1 MYRLENKGNSEWRGL
16 TVINKDIKIRRRLLC
31 FLLILYDEVFMLKK
45 FKERFI
51 GDKDFYKMVLMVA
64 TPMMI
69 QSGITN
75 FVSLLDNIMVG
86 QLGTE
91 QMSGVAIVNQLM
103 MVFNISIF
111 GAVSGTSIFSA
122 QFFGQGNH
130 EGVRNAFRFKL
141 VSCLLFAV
149 FGIIVFLTA
158 GPALISL
165 FLNDGSAESIAL
177 TQQYAMDYLR
187 VTIIGIIPFTL
198 SQVYSSTLR
207 ETGETI
213 VPMIAGVIAVFV
225 NLVFNYL
232 LIFGNFG
239 FPEWGVVGAAAATLF
254 ARIIETAIVIVW
266 THVHSAKNIFI
277 QGVYRDF
284 KIPGALAKQILVK
297 GTPLLINE
305 ALWSGGQAVITQCYS
320 MRGLD
325 AVAAINIS
333 STVSNLF
340 NVVFLALGSSIAIIV
355 GQQLGSGELE
365 KAVDTDRKMIFFSTA
380 ACFVIG
386 AIMVVAA
393 PIFPAIYNT
402 SDIVK
407 EYATNLIRIAA
418 IFMPMY
424 SYYHATYFTLRSGGK
439 TGVTFLFD
447 GGYLWAI
454 MVPVAFVLSR
464 FTGIPLIPMYFI
476 CQCSELFKGVVGTVL
491 VVKKVW
497 VNNIVEE
504 M

>member
-1 MYRLENKGNSEWRGL
+1 MFR
-16 TVINKDIKIRRRLLC
+16 
-31 FLLILYDEVFMLKK
+31 K
-45 FKERFI
+45 FKEKFI
-51 GDKDFYKMVLMVA
+51 GDREFYKLVLMVA

-69 QSGITN
+69 QNGITN

-111 GAVSGTSIFSA
+111 GAVSGASIYSA
-122 QFFGQGNH
+122 QFYGKGDH

-141 VSCLLFAV
+141 VNCLLFAIV
-149 FGIIVFLTA
+149 GIIIFLTM
-158 GPALISL
+158 GSSLIHL
-165 FLNDGSAESIAL
+165 FLNDGSETGIAL
-177 TQQYAMDYLR
+177 THQYGMEYLL
-187 VTIIGIIPFTL
+187 VMVIGIVPFTI

-239 FPEWGVVGAAAATLF
+239 FPEWGVAGAAVATTIS
-254 ARIIETAIVIVW
+254 RVVETAIVVTW
-266 THVHSAKNIFI
+266 THVHSAKNTFI
-277 QGVYRDF
+277 QGVYRNF
-284 KIPGALAKQILVK
+284 HIPMNLAKQILAK

-305 ALWSGGQAVITQCYS
+305 ALWSGGMAVLTQCYS

-365 KAVDTDRKMIFFSTA
+365 KAVDTDRKLIFFSTA
-380 ACFVIG
+380 ACFVMGTLMI
-386 AIMVVAA
+386 IAA

-402 SDIVK
+402 SDVVK
-407 EYATNLIRIAA
+407 GYATNLIRIAA
-418 IFMPMY
+418 IFMPLY

-439 TGVTFLFD
+439 TVVTFLFD
-447 GGYLWAI
+447 SGYLWVI

-464 FTGIPLIPMYFI
+464 FTTIPLIPMYFI
-476 CQCSELFKGVVGTVL
+476 CQCSEVFKAVVGTVL

>member
-1 MYRLENKGNSEWRGL
+1 MVVYEDFIMWKQ
-16 TVINKDIKIRRRLLC
+16 
-31 FLLILYDEVFMLKK
+31 
-45 FKERFI
+45 FKEKFI
-51 GDKDFYKMVLMVA
+51 GDKEFYKLVLMVA

-111 GAVSGTSIFSA
+111 GAVSGASIFSA
-122 QFFGQGNH
+122 QFFGKGDH

-141 VSCLLFAV
+141 VNCLLFTV
-149 FGIIVFLTA
+149 FAIVIFLTV
-158 GPALISL
+158 GSALVQL
-165 FLNDGSAESIAL
+165 FLNDGGAESIAL
-177 TQQYAMDYLR
+177 THQYGMAYLK
-187 VTIIGIIPFTL
+187 VTIFGLIPFTL

-213 VPMIAGVIAVFV
+213 VPMVAGVIAVLV

-232 LIFGNFG
+232 LIFGKCG
-239 FPEWGVVGAAAATLF
+239 FPEWGVAGAAAATLLS
-254 ARIIETAIVIVW
+254 RIVETVIVMVW
-266 THVHSAKNIFI
+266 THIHSAKNIFI
-277 QGVYRDF
+277 QGVYKNFR
-284 KIPGALAKQILVK
+284 IPPALAKQILVK
-297 GTPLLINE
+297 GTPLLVNE
-305 ALWSGGQAVITQCYS
+305 ALWSGGMAILTQCYS

-340 NVVFLALGSSIAIIV
+340 NVVFLALGGSIAIVV

-365 KAVDTDRKMIFFSTA
+365 KAVDTDRKMIFFSTS
-380 ACFVIG
+380 ACLG
-386 AIMVVAA
+386 MGLLMVLAA

-402 SDIVK
+402 SDVVK

-418 IFMPMY
+418 VFMPMY

-439 TGVTFLFD
+439 TVITFLFD
-447 GGYLWAI
+447 SGYLWTI
-454 MVPVAFVLSR
+454 MVPVAFGLSR
-464 FTGIPLIPMYFI
+464 FTSIPLIPMYFI
-476 CQCSELFKGVVGTVL
+476 CQCSEIFKAVVGTVL

>member
-1 MYRLENKGNSEWRGL
+1 MWRH
-16 TVINKDIKIRRRLLC
+16 
-31 FLLILYDEVFMLKK
+31 
-45 FKERFI
+45 FKEKFI
-51 GDKDFYKMVLMVA
+51 GDKDFYKLVLMVA

-69 QSGITN
+69 QNGITN

-111 GAVSGTSIFSA
+111 GAVSGASIFSA
-122 QFFGQGNH
+122 QFYGKGDH

-141 VSCLLFAV
+141 VNCLAFAAL
-149 FGIIVFLTA
+149 GIIIFLTA
-158 GPALISL
+158 GSSLISL
-165 FLNDGSAESIAL
+165 YLNEGSAESIAL
-177 TQQYAMDYLR
+177 THQYGMEYLM

-198 SQVYSSTLR
+198 SQVYASTLR

-213 VPMIAGVIAVFV
+213 LPMIAGVVAVFV

-239 FPEWGVVGAAAATLF
+239 FPQWGVAGAAVATLIS
-254 ARIIETAIVIVW
+254 RIVETIIVIAW

-277 QGVYRDF
+277 QGVFRHF
-284 KIPGALAKQILVK
+284 HIPGTLVKQILVK
-297 GTPLLINE
+297 GTPLLMNE
-305 ALWSGGQAVITQCYS
+305 ALWSGGMAVLTQCYS

-333 STVSNLF
+333 SVVSNLF

-365 KAVDTDRKMIFFSTA
+365 KAVDTDRKLIFFSTA
-380 ACFVIG
+380 ACLVMG
-386 AIMVVAA
+386 LIMTIVA
-393 PIFPAIYNT
+393 PVFPAIYNT
-402 SDIVK
+402 TDVVK
-407 EYATNLIRIAA
+407 DYATSLIRIAA
-418 IFMPMY
+418 FFMPFY

-447 GGYLWAI
+447 SGYLWAI

-464 FTGIPLIPMYFI
+464 FTNIPLIPMYLI
-476 CQCSELFKGVVGTVL
+476 CQCSEIFKAVVGTVL

>member
-1 MYRLENKGNSEWRGL
+1 
-16 TVINKDIKIRRRLLC
+16 
-31 FLLILYDEVFMLKK
+31 MLKR
-45 FKERFI
+45 FKEKFI
-51 GDKDFYKMVLMVA
+51 GDKDFYKLVLMVA

-69 QSGITN
+69 QNGITN

-111 GAVSGTSIFSA
+111 GAVSGASIFSA
-122 QFFGQGNH
+122 QFYGKGDH

-141 VSCLLFAV
+141 VNCLLFAV
-149 FGIIVFLTA
+149 LGIIVFLTA
-158 GPALISL
+158 GSTLIEL
-165 FLNDGSAESIAL
+165 YLNEGSAESIAL
-177 TQQYAMDYLR
+177 TYQYGMEYLM
-187 VTIIGIIPFTL
+187 VTILGIIPFTL
-198 SQVYSSTLR
+198 SQVYASTLR

-213 VPMIAGVIAVFV
+213 VPMIAGVIAVLV

-232 LIFGNFG
+232 LIFGHFG
-239 FPEWGVVGAAAATLF
+239 FPELGVVGAAVATLIS
-254 ARIIETAIVIVW
+254 RIVETIIVITW
-266 THVHSAKNIFI
+266 THMHSVKNIFI
-277 QGVYRDF
+277 QGVYRHF
-284 KIPGALAKQILVK
+284 HIPGVLAKQILAK

-305 ALWSGGQAVITQCYS
+305 ALWSGGMATLTQCYS

-325 AVAAINIS
+325 AVAAVNIS
-333 STVSNLF
+333 SVVSNLF

-365 KAVDTDRKMIFFSTA
+365 KAVDTDRKLIFFSTA
-380 ACFVIG
+380 ACF
-386 AIMVVAA
+386 IMGLIMIIAA
-393 PIFPAIYNT
+393 PVFPEIYNT
-402 SDIVK
+402 TDVVK
-407 EYATNLIRIAA
+407 DYATGLIRIAA
-418 IFMPMY
+418 LFMPLY

-439 TGVTFLFD
+439 TVVTFLFD
-447 GGYLWAI
+447 SGYLWAI

-464 FTGIPLIPMYFI
+464 FTNIPLIPMYLI
-476 CQCSELFKGVVGTVL
+476 CQCSEVFKAVVGTVL

>member
-1 MYRLENKGNSEWRGL
+1 MTKMW
-16 TVINKDIKIRRRLLC
+16 KH
-31 FLLILYDEVFMLKK
+31 
-45 FKERFI
+45 FKEKFI
-51 GDKDFYKMVLMVA
+51 GDKDFYKLVLMVS

-69 QSGITN
+69 QNGITN

-111 GAVSGTSIFSA
+111 GAVSGASIFSA
-122 QFFGQGNH
+122 QFYGKGDH
-130 EGVRNAFRFKL
+130 DGVRNAFRFKL
-141 VSCLLFAV
+141 VNCLLFAIL
-149 FGIIVFLTA
+149 GIVIFLTA
-158 GPALISL
+158 GSVLINL
-165 FLNDGSAESIAL
+165 FLNDGSAESILL
-177 TQQYAMDYLR
+177 THQYGMRYLMIM
-187 VTIIGIIPFTL
+187 VIGIIPFTL

-239 FPEWGVVGAAAATLF
+239 FPEWGVMGAAVATTIS
-254 ARIIETAIVIVW
+254 RIVETVIVIVW
-266 THVHSAKNIFI
+266 THAHSMKNIFI
-277 QGVYRDF
+277 QGVYRHF
-284 KIPGALAKQILVK
+284 TIPAALAKQILVK

-305 ALWSGGQAVITQCYS
+305 ALWSGGMATLTQCYS

-325 AVAAINIS
+325 AVAAFNIS

-365 KAVDTDRKMIFFSTA
+365 KAVDTDRKLIFFSTA
-380 ACFVIG
+380 ACFVMGTLMI
-386 AIMVVAA
+386 IAA

-402 SDIVK
+402 SDAVK
-407 EYATNLIRIAA
+407 ASATSLIRIAA
-418 IFMPMY
+418 LFMPLY

-439 TGVTFLFD
+439 TVVTFLFD
-447 GGYLWAI
+447 SGYLWTI
-454 MVPVAFVLSR
+454 MIPVAFVLSR
-464 FTGIPLIPMYFI
+464 FTDIPLIPMYFI
-476 CQCSELFKGVVGTVL
+476 CQCSEMFKAVVGTVL

>member
-1 MYRLENKGNSEWRGL
+1 MWKQ
-16 TVINKDIKIRRRLLC
+16 
-31 FLLILYDEVFMLKK
+31 
-45 FKERFI
+45 FKEKFI
-51 GDKDFYKMVLMVA
+51 GDKDFYKLVLMVA

-69 QSGITN
+69 QNGITN

-111 GAVSGTSIFSA
+111 GAVSGASIFSA
-122 QFFGQGNH
+122 QFYGKGDH

-141 VSCLLFAV
+141 VICLAFAAL
-149 FGIIVFLTA
+149 GITIFLTA
-158 GPALISL
+158 GSSLIEL
-165 FLNDGSAESIAL
+165 YLNEGSAESIAL
-177 TQQYAMDYLR
+177 THQYGMQYLM
-187 VTIIGIIPFTL
+187 VTILGIIPFTL
-198 SQVYSSTLR
+198 SQVYASTLR

-213 VPMIAGVIAVFV
+213 LPMIAGVIAVFV

-232 LIFGNFG
+232 LIFGHLG
-239 FPEWGVVGAAAATLF
+239 FPALGVVGAAVATLIS
-254 ARIIETAIVIVW
+254 RIVETIIVITW
-266 THVHSAKNIFI
+266 THMHSAKNIFI
-277 QGVYRDF
+277 QDAYRHF
-284 KIPGALAKQILVK
+284 RIPGTLAKQILVK

-305 ALWSGGQAVITQCYS
+305 ALWSGGMATLTQCYS

-365 KAVDTDRKMIFFSTA
+365 KAVDTDRKLIFFSTV
-380 ACFVIG
+380 ACFVMG
-386 AIMVVAA
+386 LIMIVAA
-393 PIFPAIYNT
+393 PVFPAIYNT
-402 SDIVK
+402 TDVVK
-407 EYATNLIRIAA
+407 NYATGLIRIAA
-418 IFMPMY
+418 LFMPLY

-439 TGVTFLFD
+439 TVVTFLFD
-447 GGYLWAI
+447 SGYLWAI

-464 FTGIPLIPMYFI
+464 FTNIPLIPMYLI
-476 CQCSELFKGVVGTVL
+476 CQCSEVFKAVVGTVL

>member
-1 MYRLENKGNSEWRGL
+1 MWKE
-16 TVINKDIKIRRRLLC
+16 
-31 FLLILYDEVFMLKK
+31 
-45 FKERFI
+45 FKRKFI
-51 GDKDFYKMVLMVA
+51 GDKEFYKLVLMVA

-69 QSGITN
+69 QNGITN

-111 GAVSGTSIFSA
+111 GAVSGASIFSA
-122 QFFGQGNH
+122 QFFGKGDH

-141 VSCLLFAV
+141 VNCLLFTAL
-149 FGIIVFLTA
+149 GIVIFLTF
-158 GPALISL
+158 GDVLIHL
-165 FLNDGSAESIAL
+165 FLNDGSAEGIAL
-177 TQQYAMDYLR
+177 TYQYGMEYLK
-187 VTIIGIIPFTL
+187 VMVIGMLPFTL
-198 SQVYSSTLR
+198 SQVYASTLR

-239 FPEWGVVGAAAATLF
+239 FPEWGVAGAAVATTLS
-254 ARIIETAIVIVW
+254 RVVETTIVMVW
-266 THVHSAKNIFI
+266 THLHSTKNIFI
-277 QGVYRDF
+277 QGVYRNF
-284 KIPGALAKQILVK
+284 RIPMALAKQILAK

-305 ALWSGGQAVITQCYS
+305 ALWSGGMAVLTQCYS

-365 KAVDTDRKMIFFSTA
+365 KAVDTDRKLIFFSTA
-380 ACFVIG
+380 ACLGMG
-386 AIMVVAA
+386 AIMIVTA

-402 SDIVK
+402 TDIVK

-418 IFMPMY
+418 FFMPFY

-439 TGVTFLFD
+439 TVVTFLFD
-447 GGYLWAI
+447 SGYLWVI

-464 FTGIPLIPMYFI
+464 FTSIPLILMYFI
-476 CQCSELFKGVVGTVL
+476 CQCSEIFKAVVGTIL
-491 VVKKVW
+491 VAKKVW

>member
-1 MYRLENKGNSEWRGL
+1 
-16 TVINKDIKIRRRLLC
+16 
-31 FLLILYDEVFMLKK
+31 MLKQ
-45 FKERFI
+45 FKEKFI
-51 GDKDFYKMVLMVA
+51 GDKEFYKLVLMVA

-69 QSGITN
+69 QNGITN

-111 GAVSGTSIFSA
+111 GAVSGASIFSA
-122 QFFGQGNH
+122 QFYGKGDH

-141 VSCLLFAV
+141 VNCLLFAV
-149 FGIIVFLTA
+149 LGIVIFLTA
-158 GPALISL
+158 GSSL
-165 FLNDGSAESIAL
+165 VELYLNEGSAESITL
-177 TQQYAMDYLR
+177 THQYGMQYLL
-187 VTIIGIIPFTL
+187 VTILGIIPFTL
-198 SQVYSSTLR
+198 SQVYASTLR

-213 VPMIAGVIAVFV
+213 LPMIAGVIAVFV
-225 NLVFNYL
+225 NLIFNYL
-232 LIFGNFG
+232 LIFGHFG
-239 FPEWGVVGAAAATLF
+239 FPKWGVAGAAVATF
-254 ARIIETAIVIVW
+254 ISRVVETMIVITW
-266 THVHSAKNIFI
+266 THMHRARNVFI
-277 QGVYRDF
+277 QGVYRHF
-284 KIPGALAKQILVK
+284 HIPGALAKQILAK

-305 ALWSGGQAVITQCYS
+305 ALWSGGMAALTQCYS

-333 STVSNLF
+333 SVVSNLF

-355 GQQLGSGELE
+355 GQQLGSGELD
-365 KAVDTDRKMIFFSTA
+365 KAVDTDRKLIFFSTA
-380 ACFVIG
+380 ACFVMG
-386 AIMVVAA
+386 LIMIISA
-393 PIFPAIYNT
+393 PVFPEIYNT
-402 SDIVK
+402 TDIVK
-407 EYATNLIRIAA
+407 DYANSLIRIAA
-418 IFMPMY
+418 LFMPLY

-439 TGVTFLFD
+439 TVVTFLFD
-447 GGYLWAI
+447 SGYLWVI

-464 FTGIPLIPMYFI
+464 FTNIPLIPMYLI
-476 CQCSELFKGVVGTVL
+476 CQCSEIFKAVVGTVL

>member
-1 MYRLENKGNSEWRGL
+1 MYKR
-16 TVINKDIKIRRRLLC
+16 
-31 FLLILYDEVFMLKK
+31 
-45 FKERFI
+45 FKEKFI
-51 GDKDFYKMVLMVA
+51 GDKAFYKLVLMVA

-69 QSGITN
+69 QNGITN

-111 GAVSGTSIFSA
+111 GAVSGASIFSA
-122 QFFGQGNH
+122 QFYGKGDH

-141 VSCLLFAV
+141 INCLLFAIL
-149 FGIIVFLTA
+149 GIIIFLTA
-158 GPALISL
+158 GSSLVHL
-165 FLNDGSAESIAL
+165 FLNDGSAEGIAL
-177 TQQYAMDYLR
+177 TYEFGMQYLMVMVA
-187 VTIIGIIPFTL
+187 GIIPFTI

-213 VPMIAGVIAVFV
+213 VPMIAGVIAVVV

-232 LIFGNFG
+232 LIFGHFG
-239 FPEWGVVGAAAATLF
+239 FPQWGVKGAAVATTIS
-254 ARIIETAIVIVW
+254 RVVETAIVVIW
-266 THVHSAKNIFI
+266 THTHQAKNIFI
-277 QGVYRDF
+277 QGVYRNF
-284 KIPGALAKQILVK
+284 HIPGVLAKQILAK

-305 ALWSGGQAVITQCYS
+305 ALWSGGMATLTQCYS

-355 GQQLGSGELE
+355 GQQLGAGELE
-365 KAVDTDRKMIFFSTA
+365 KAVDTDRKLIFFSTT
-380 ACFVIG
+380 ACLVMG

-393 PIFPAIYNT
+393 PIFPSIYNT

-407 EYATNLIRIAA
+407 EYATSLIRIAA

-424 SYYHATYFTLRSGGK
+424 SYCHATYFTLRSGGK

-447 GGYLWAI
+447 SGYLWVI
-454 MVPVAFVLSR
+454 VAPIAFCLSR
-464 FTGIPLIPMYFI
+464 FTDISLIAMYFI
-476 CQCSELFKGVVGTVL
+476 CQCSEIIKALVGTVL

>member
-1 MYRLENKGNSEWRGL
+1 
-16 TVINKDIKIRRRLLC
+16 
-31 FLLILYDEVFMLKK
+31 MLKH
-45 FKERFI
+45 FKEKFI
-51 GDKDFYKMVLMVA
+51 GDRQFYKLVLMVA

-69 QSGITN
+69 QNGITN

-111 GAVSGTSIFSA
+111 GAVSGASIFSA
-122 QFFGQGNH
+122 QFYGKGDH

-141 VSCLLFAV
+141 INCLIFATLGM
-149 FGIIVFLTA
+149 FIFLTA
-158 GPALISL
+158 GEILIHL
-165 FLNDGSAESIAL
+165 FLNDGSASSIAL
-177 TQQYAMDYLR
+177 THEYGMQYLM
-187 VTIIGIIPFTL
+187 VMVVGMIPFTI

-213 VPMIAGVIAVFV
+213 VPMIAGVVAVFV

-232 LIFGNFG
+232 LIFGHLG
-239 FPEWGVVGAAAATLF
+239 FPELGVAGAAIATTIS
-254 ARIIETAIVIVW
+254 RVVETLIVVIW
-266 THVHSAKNIFI
+266 THAHNAKNIFI
-277 QGVYRDF
+277 QGVYRNF
-284 KIPGALAKQILVK
+284 HIPGLLAKQILLK

-305 ALWSGGQAVITQCYS
+305 VLWSGGMATLTQCYS

-355 GQQLGSGELE
+355 GQQLGSGELD
-365 KAVDTDRKMIFFSTA
+365 KAVDTDRKLIFFSTT
-380 ACFVIG
+380 ACLVMG
-386 AIMVVAA
+386 LIMIVVA
-393 PIFPAIYNT
+393 PLFPAIYNT
-402 SDIVK
+402 SDAVK
-407 EYATNLIRIAA
+407 EYATGLIRIAA
-418 IFMPMY
+418 LFMPVY
-424 SYYHATYFTLRSGGK
+424 SYCHATYFTLRSGGK
-439 TGVTFLFD
+439 TGITFLFD
-447 GGYLWAI
+447 SGYLWTI
-454 MVPVAFVLSR
+454 VVPVAFCISR
-464 FTGIPLIPMYFI
+464 FTGLSLISMYFI
-476 CQCSELFKGVVGTVL
+476 CQCSEFFKAAVGSVL

>member
-1 MYRLENKGNSEWRGL
+1 MFKR
-16 TVINKDIKIRRRLLC
+16 
-31 FLLILYDEVFMLKK
+31 
-45 FKERFI
+45 FKEKFI
-51 GDKDFYKMVLMVA
+51 GDKDFYKLVLMVA

-69 QSGITN
+69 QNGITN

-111 GAVSGTSIFSA
+111 GAVSGASIFSA
-122 QFFGQGNH
+122 QFYGKGDH

-141 VSCLLFAV
+141 VNCLIFAV
-149 FGIIVFLTA
+149 FGMIIFMTA
-158 GPALISL
+158 GSSLIGL
-165 FLNDGSAESIAL
+165 YLNEGSAESIAL
-177 TQQYAMDYLR
+177 THQYGMEYLM

-213 VPMIAGVIAVFV
+213 MPMIAGVIAVFV

-239 FPEWGVVGAAAATLF
+239 FPQLGVIGAAVATLIS
-254 ARIIETAIVIVW
+254 RIVETVIVITW
-266 THVHSAKNIFI
+266 THINSVKNIFI
-277 QGVYRDF
+277 QGAFRHF
-284 KIPGALAKQILVK
+284 HIPGPLARQILAK

-305 ALWSGGQAVITQCYS
+305 ALWSGGMAMLTQCYS

-325 AVAAINIS
+325 AVAALNIS
-333 STVSNLF
+333 SVVSNLF

-355 GQQLGSGELE
+355 GQQLGSGELDR
-365 KAVDTDRKMIFFSTA
+365 AVDTDRKLIFFSTS
-380 ACFVIG
+380 ACFIMGVIM
-386 AIMVVAA
+386 IVAA
-393 PIFPAIYNT
+393 PAFPEIYNT
-402 SDIVK
+402 SETVK
-407 EYATNLIRIAA
+407 DYATSLIRIAA
-418 IFMPMY
+418 LFMPMY
-424 SYYHATYFTLRSGGK
+424 SYCHATYFTLRSGGK
-439 TGVTFLFD
+439 TGITFLFD
-447 GGYLWAI
+447 SGYLWVVIA
-454 MVPVAFVLSR
+454 PVAFCLSR
-464 FTGIPLIPMYFI
+464 FTNVPLIPLYFI
-476 CQCSELFKGVVGTVL
+476 CQCSEILKALVGTIL

>member
-1 MYRLENKGNSEWRGL
+1 MWKR
-16 TVINKDIKIRRRLLC
+16 
-31 FLLILYDEVFMLKK
+31 FKK
-45 FKERFI
+45 KFI
-51 GDKDFYKMVLMVA
+51 GDKDFYKLVLMVA

-69 QSGITN
+69 QNGITN

-111 GAVSGTSIFSA
+111 GAVSGASIFSA
-122 QFFGQGNH
+122 QFYGKGDH
-130 EGVRNAFRFKL
+130 DGVRNAFRFKL
-141 VSCLLFAV
+141 VNCLLFAV
-149 FGIIVFLTA
+149 LGIIIFVTA
-158 GPALISL
+158 GPALIEL

-177 TQQYAMDYLR
+177 THQYGMDYLT
-187 VTIIGIIPFTL
+187 VMVIGIIPFTL

-213 VPMIAGVIAVFV
+213 VPMIAGVVAVLV

-239 FPEWGVVGAAAATLF
+239 FPELGVAGAAIATLIS
-254 ARIIETAIVIVW
+254 RIVETLIVIIW

-277 QGVYRDF
+277 QGVYRNF
-284 KIPGALAKQILVK
+284 KIPGTLAKQILVK
-297 GTPLLINE
+297 GTPLLVNE
-305 ALWSGGQAVITQCYS
+305 ALWSGGMAVLTQCYS

-340 NVVFLALGSSIAIIV
+340 NVVFLALGNSIAIVV

-380 ACFVIG
+380 ACLVMGVLMI
-386 AIMVVAA
+386 IAA
-393 PIFPAIYNT
+393 PVFPAIYNT
-402 SDIVK
+402 TDVVK
-407 EYATNLIRIAA
+407 GYATNLIRIAA
-418 IFMPMY
+418 LFMPLY

-439 TGVTFLFD
+439 TVVTFLFD
-447 GGYLWAI
+447 SGYLWAI
-454 MVPVAFVLSR
+454 MVPVAFCLSR
-464 FTGIPLIPMYFI
+464 FTSIPLIPMYFI
-476 CQCSELFKGVVGTVL
+476 CQCSEVFKAVVGTVL
-491 VVKKVW
+491 VAKKVW

>member
-1 MYRLENKGNSEWRGL
+1 MWKL
-16 TVINKDIKIRRRLLC
+16 
-31 FLLILYDEVFMLKK
+31 
-45 FKERFI
+45 FKEKFI
-51 GDKDFYKMVLMVA
+51 GDKEFYKLVLMVA

-69 QSGITN
+69 QNGITN

-111 GAVSGTSIFSA
+111 GAVSGASIFSA
-122 QFFGQGNH
+122 QFYGKGDH

-141 VSCLLFAV
+141 VNCLVFAV
-149 FGIIVFLTA
+149 LGIVIFLTA
-158 GPALISL
+158 GSTLIEL
-165 FLNDGSAESIAL
+165 YLNEGSAESIAL
-177 TQQYAMDYLR
+177 TYQYGMEYLM
-187 VTIIGIIPFTL
+187 VMVIGIIPFTL

-213 VPMIAGVIAVFV
+213 VPMIAGVVAVFV

-239 FPEWGVVGAAAATLF
+239 FPEWGVAGAAIATLIS
-254 ARIIETAIVIVW
+254 RIVETIIVIAW
-266 THVHSAKNIFI
+266 THMHSAKNIFI
-277 QGVYRDF
+277 QGAYRHF
-284 KIPGALAKQILVK
+284 RIPGTLAKQILVK

-305 ALWSGGQAVITQCYS
+305 ALWSGGMATMTQCYS

-365 KAVDTDRKMIFFSTA
+365 KAVDTDRKLIFFSTA
-380 ACFVIG
+380 ACFVMG
-386 AIMVVAA
+386 LMMVVAA

-402 SDIVK
+402 SDVVK
-407 EYATNLIRIAA
+407 AYATNLIRIAA
-418 IFMPMY
+418 VFMPFY

-439 TGVTFLFD
+439 TVVTFLFD
-447 GGYLWAI
+447 SGYLWAI
-454 MVPVAFVLSR
+454 MIPVAFALSR
-464 FTGIPLIPMYFI
+464 FTSIPLIPMYFI
-476 CQCSELFKGVVGTVL
+476 CQCSEIFKAVVGTVL

>member
-1 MYRLENKGNSEWRGL
+1 MFKR
-16 TVINKDIKIRRRLLC
+16 
-31 FLLILYDEVFMLKK
+31 

-51 GDKDFYKMVLMVA
+51 GDKNFYKLVLMVA

-69 QSGITN
+69 QNGITN

-103 MVFNISIF
+103 MVFNIIIF
-111 GAVSGTSIFSA
+111 GAVSGASIFSA
-122 QFFGQGNH
+122 QFFGKGDH

-141 VSCLLFAV
+141 VSCFA
-149 FGIIVFLTA
+149 FAILGIIIFLTA
-158 GPALISL
+158 GSSLIQL
-165 FLNDGSAESIAL
+165 FLNDGSAQGIAL
-177 TQQYAMDYLR
+177 THQYGMEYLM
-187 VTIIGIIPFTL
+187 VMVVGIIPFTV

-213 VPMIAGVIAVFV
+213 VPMIAGVAAVFV

-239 FPEWGVVGAAAATLF
+239 FPKWGVAGAAVATTIS
-254 ARIIETAIVIVW
+254 RVVETAIVVIW
-266 THVHSAKNIFI
+266 THAHSTKNIFI
-277 QGVYRDF
+277 QSVYRNF
-284 KIPGALAKQILVK
+284 SIPMNLVKQIMAK

-305 ALWSGGQAVITQCYS
+305 ALWSGGMAVLTQCYS

-365 KAVDTDRKMIFFSTA
+365 KAVDTDRKLIFFSTA
-380 ACFVIG
+380 ACFVMG
-386 AIMVVAA
+386 ALMVVAA

-402 SDIVK
+402 SDVVK
-407 EYATNLIRIAA
+407 GYATNLIRIAA
-418 IFMPMY
+418 IFMPLY

-439 TGVTFLFD
+439 TVVTFLFD
-447 GGYLWAI
+447 SGYLWTI
-454 MVPVAFVLSR
+454 MVPVAFVISR
-464 FTGIPLIPMYFI
+464 FTSIPLIPMYFI
-476 CQCSELFKGVVGTVL
+476 CQCSEIFKAVVGTIL

>member
-1 MYRLENKGNSEWRGL
+1 L
-16 TVINKDIKIRRRLLC
+16 
-31 FLLILYDEVFMLKK
+31 
-45 FKERFI
+45 
-51 GDKDFYKMVLMVA
+51 
-64 TPMMI
+64 
-69 QSGITN
+69 
-75 FVSLLDNIMVG
+75 
-86 QLGTE
+86 
-91 QMSGVAIVNQLM
+91 
-103 MVFNISIF
+103 
-111 GAVSGTSIFSA
+111 
-122 QFFGQGNH
+122 
-130 EGVRNAFRFKL
+130 
-141 VSCLLFAV
+141 
-149 FGIIVFLTA
+149 
-158 GPALISL
+158 
-165 FLNDGSAESIAL
+165 
-177 TQQYAMDYLR
+177 
-187 VTIIGIIPFTL
+187 IPFTL
-198 SQVYSSTLR
+198 SQVYASTLR

-239 FPEWGVVGAAAATLF
+239 FPEWGVAGAAAATLLS
-254 ARIIETAIVIVW
+254 RIVETVIVIVW

-277 QGVYRDF
+277 QGVYKNFR
-284 KIPGALAKQILVK
+284 IPAVLAKQILVK

-305 ALWSGGQAVITQCYS
+305 ALWSGGMAVLTQCYS

-325 AVAAINIS
+325 AVAAVNIS

-365 KAVDTDRKMIFFSTA
+365 RAVDTDRKMIFFSTS
-380 ACFVIG
+380 ACFVMG
-386 AIMVVAA
+386 LMMVVAA

-418 IFMPMY
+418 VFMPLY

-439 TGVTFLFD
+439 TVVTFLFD
-447 GGYLWAI
+447 SGYLWTI
-454 MVPVAFVLSR
+454 MVPVAFALSR
-464 FTGIPLIPMYFI
+464 FTSIPLIPMYFI
-476 CQCSELFKGVVGTVL
+476 CQCSEIFKAVVGTVL

>member
-1 MYRLENKGNSEWRGL
+1 MAFLKISL
-16 TVINKDIKIRRRLLC
+16 FLKDYI
-31 FLLILYDEVFMLKK
+31 LIYEEKVMFNR
-45 FKERFI
+45 FKEKFI
-51 GDKDFYKMVLMVA
+51 GDKDFYKLVLMVA

-69 QSGITN
+69 QNGITN

-91 QMSGVAIVNQLM
+91 QMSGVAIVNQIM

-111 GAVSGTSIFSA
+111 GAVSGASIFSA
-122 QFFGQGNH
+122 QFYGKGDH

-141 VSCLLFAV
+141 VNCLLFALL
-149 FGIIVFLTA
+149 GIIIFVTA
-158 GPALISL
+158 GSPLIHL
-165 FLNDGSAESIAL
+165 FLNDGSVEGVAL
-177 TQQYAMDYLR
+177 TYEYGIQYLM
-187 VTIIGIIPFTL
+187 VMVVGMIPFTI

-213 VPMIAGVIAVFV
+213 VPMIAGVVAVLV

-232 LIFGNFG
+232 LIFGHFG
-239 FPEWGVVGAAAATLF
+239 FPQLGVAGAAVATTIS
-254 ARIIETAIVIVW
+254 RVVETLIVVIW
-266 THVHSAKNIFI
+266 THAHSEKNIFI
-277 QGVYRDF
+277 QGVYRNF
-284 KIPGALAKQILVK
+284 HIPGALAKQILVK

-305 ALWSGGQAVITQCYS
+305 ALWSGGMATLTQCYS

-355 GQQLGSGELE
+355 GQQLGAGELE
-365 KAVDTDRKMIFFSTA
+365 KAVDTDRKLIFFSTV
-380 ACFVIG
+380 ACLVMGF
-386 AIMVVAA
+386 IMIIAA
-393 PIFPAIYNT
+393 PVFPAIYNT
-402 SDIVK
+402 TDVVK
-407 EYATNLIRIAA
+407 EYATMLIRIAA
-418 IFMPMY
+418 LFMPLY

-439 TGVTFLFD
+439 TVITFLFD
-447 GGYLWAI
+447 SVYLWVI

-464 FTGIPLIPMYFI
+464 FTAIPLIPMYLI
-476 CQCSELFKGVVGTVL
+476 CQCSEIFKAVVGTVL
-491 VVKKVW
+491 VVKRVW